1 MTQNKPPK
9 TVYWLDN
16 TLYLNITNKCANNCY
31 FCIKHYRTG
40 VGDFNL
46 KFQNEPTLT
55 QVTGELSEVLH
66 NRAWDGLVFC
76 GFGEPTSRLDM
87 LLTIAKWVRVNY
99 GRAIQLRLDTNG
111 QGTLLN
117 PNRDVALELK
127 NAGVDTVSVSLNT
140 ADKETYTEICRPTLP
155 NAYEAVL
162 DFICKAKSILHVE
175 VSAVRLPEVDI
186 PKVSALA
193 QDLGVSFKVRE
204 YIPCFF

>member
-1 MTQNKPPK
+1 MTQPKPPK

-40 VGDFNL
+40 VGGFNL
-46 KFQNEPTLT
+46 KLQNEPTLA
-55 QVTGELSEVLH
+55 QVIGELSEVLH
-66 NRAWDGLVFC
+66 DRAWDGLVFC

-87 LLTIAKWVRVNY
+87 LLTIAKWVRANY
-99 GRAIQLRLDTNG
+99 GRALQIRLDTNG

-117 PNRDVALELK
+117 PNRDVAFELK
-127 NAGVDTVSVSLNT
+127 DAGVDTVSVSLNA
-140 ADKETYTEICRPTLP
+140 ADKETYNEICRPTYP
-155 NAYEAVL
+155 DAYEVVL

-193 QDLGVSFKVRE
+193 QNLDVSFKVRE

>member
-1 MTQNKPPK
+1 MTQPKPPK
-9 TVYWLDN
+9 TVYWLEN

-40 VGDFNL
+40 VGGFNL
-46 KFQNEPTLT
+46 KLQNEPTLA
-55 QVTGELSEVLH
+55 QVIGELSEVLH
-66 NRAWDGLVFC
+66 DRAWDGLVFC

-87 LLTIAKWVRVNY
+87 LLTIAKWVRANY
-99 GRAIQLRLDTNG
+99 GRALQIRLDTNG

-117 PNRDVALELK
+117 PNRDVAFELK
-127 NAGVDTVSVSLNT
+127 DAGVDTVSVSLNA
-140 ADKETYTEICRPTLP
+140 ADKETYNEICRPTYP
-155 NAYEAVL
+155 DAYEVVL

-193 QDLGVSFKVRE
+193 QNLDVSFKVRE